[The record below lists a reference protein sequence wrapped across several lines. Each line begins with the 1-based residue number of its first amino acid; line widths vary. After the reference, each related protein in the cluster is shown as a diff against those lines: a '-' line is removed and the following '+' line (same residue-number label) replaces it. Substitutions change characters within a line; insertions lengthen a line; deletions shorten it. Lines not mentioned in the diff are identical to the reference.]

1 MTQRTGTTG
10 SIRRVAA
17 TGSALLTATVLL
29 TGCAVPDR
37 SSAGA
42 TPPAPSTSPSPDP
55 KTALLAAVPDD
66 DDPRFRFTHSG
77 GADKVS
83 GVVDPAAEATELTFS
98 QRSTDPAFTMTM
110 SMRVIDDRVWMRVKL
125 TGIDGLHE
133 AMKLPKRWMKL
144 DPSKIKDEADN
155 LVYEGADPGNT
166 GVLIES
172 ASTVQDKGSGTYTG
186 FIDLTASDQA
196 AQAVDDVDV
205 AALGPAARQ
214 VPFTAVVGADG
225 NLGSLTLKVPA
236 AGKAKAHTVVTR
248 YYDFGKAPSLAAP
261 SGDQV
266 QTAPASA
273 YELLNG

>member
-1 MTQRTGTTG
+1 M
-10 SIRRVAA
+10 
-17 TGSALLTATVLL
+17 
-29 TGCAVPDR
+29 
-37 SSAGA
+37 
-42 TPPAPSTSPSPDP
+42 
-55 KTALLAAVPDD
+55 
-66 DDPRFRFTHSG
+66 
-77 GADKVS
+77 
-83 GVVDPAAEATELTFS
+83 VDPAAKATELTFS
-98 QRSTDPAFTMTM
+98 QRSTDPAFTMNM

-172 ASTVQDKGSGTYTG
+172 ASTVQDKGAGTYTG

-196 AQAVDDVDV
+196 TQAVDDVDV
-205 AALGPAARQ
+205 AALGPAAKQ

-236 AGKAKAHTVVTR
+236 AGKEKARTVVTR
-248 YYDFGKAPSLAAP
+248 YYDFGKAPNLTAP